1 MSDFRLVSKPALSD
15 RTPIVGKHISLEAL
29 PEGHVILVMGKPGA
43 PAAETQPVSLSDGQ
57 PNAVRTAGPGQW
69 LVVGDQ
75 PRTQKEIEA
84 LFTELGAD
92 IYGVDQSA
100 GRVRILV
107 HGTMVERVL
116 GKGTS
121 VDLAATSFPVGS
133 ATVTLIGHIATHM
146 TRTDVFAFEL
156 MVLRGFAESLWDDL
170 LEMCKEFA

>member
-1 MSDFRLVSKPALSD
+1 MSDFRLVSKLALAD

-29 PEGHVILVMGKPGA
+29 PEGHVILVMGKPGT
-43 PAAETQPVSLSDGQ
+43 PAAETQLASLSERQ
-57 PNAVRTAGPGQW
+57 PNAVRAGGPGQW
-69 LVVGDQ
+69 FIVGDNPKNQ
-75 PRTQKEIEA
+75 REIEA

-92 IYGVDQSA
+92 VYGVDQSA

-116 GKGTS
+116 SKGTS
-121 VDLAATSFPVGS
+121 VDLDATHFPVGS

-146 TRTDVFAFEL
+146 TRTNVYAFEL

-170 LEMCKEFA
+170 VDMCREFA